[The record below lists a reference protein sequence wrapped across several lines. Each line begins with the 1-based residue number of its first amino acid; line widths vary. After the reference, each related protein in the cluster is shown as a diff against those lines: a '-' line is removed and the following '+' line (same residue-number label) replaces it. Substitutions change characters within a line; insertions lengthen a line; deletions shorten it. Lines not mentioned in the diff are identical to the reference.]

1 MTKIL
6 VPIDFSDNSLNAL
19 DFGIHIANKLKADL
33 KILHVKTKKIEYRYS
48 KKDPELI
55 LSDNV
60 GEWLNE
66 IVEKNKS
73 KYLVPGGSFDYKV
86 REGNVIKE
94 VTNQAKYDD
103 ATLIVV
109 GTHGASGFEDKW
121 IGSNAYRLV
130 HSSDVP
136 VLTVRPEREWR
147 DVSKVILP
155 ISYTRTSRQKVPAV
169 VGMAKLFDAKL
180 FVVGIKE
187 PGYNILKS
195 RVNAFVKQTV
205 RFIKKNTDLRVESE
219 ILSGK
224 SKADLL
230 MEYIEKID
238 ADIVA
243 TNILRS
249 SNPFDNFLKPFA
261 NQLINESKCPVL
273 AVPTKESLYLQSK
286 Y

>member
-19 DFGIHIANKLKADL
+19 EFGIQIANKLKADL
-33 KILHVKTKKIEYRYS
+33 KILHVKTKKVEYRYA
-48 KKDPELI
+48 KRVPELI

-60 GEWLNE
+60 GEWMNE
-66 IVEKNKS
+66 IVEHNKS
-73 KYLVPGGSFDYKV
+73 KYLVPGGNFGYQV

-130 HSSDVP
+130 HSSIVP
-136 VLTVRPEREWR
+136 VLTIRPEREWR
-147 DVSKVILP
+147 SITKVILP
-155 ISYTRTSRQKVPAV
+155 ISFSRTSRQKVPAV

-180 FVVGIKE
+180 YVVGIKE

-195 RVNAFVKQTV
+195 RVNAYVKQTV
-205 RFIKKNTDLRVESE
+205 RFIHKNTDLRVESE

-224 SKADLL
+224 SKAELL
-230 MEYIEKID
+230 MDYVEQID

-243 TNILRS
+243 TNVLRS
-249 SNPFDNFLKPFA
+249 SNPFDNLLKPFA
-261 NQLINESKCPVL
+261 NQLINECKCPVL

>member
-1 MTKIL
+1 MTKLL

-19 DFGIHIANKLKADL
+19 GFAIHIANKLKADL

-48 KKDPELI
+48 KREPELI

-60 GEWLNE
+60 EEWLSE
-66 IVEKNKS
+66 IIDKNKS
-73 KYLVPGGSFDYKV
+73 KYLVPGGNFTFKV

-130 HSSDVP
+130 HSSSVP
-136 VLTVRPEREWR
+136 VLTIRPEREWR
-147 DVSKVILP
+147 DISKVVLP
-155 ISYTRTSRQKVPAV
+155 ISYTRESRQKVPAV
-169 VGMAKLFDAKL
+169 IGLAKLFDAK
-180 FVVGIKE
+180 VYVAGIKE

-195 RVNAFVKQTV
+195 RVSAFVKQTV
-205 RFIKKNTDLRVESE
+205 RFIKKNTDLRVESD

-224 SKADLL
+224 SKAELL
-230 MEYIEKID
+230 MDYIENID
-238 ADIVA
+238 ADVVA

-249 SNPFDNFLKPFA
+249 SNPFDNFFKPFA